1 MGLSFVLGGGGA
13 IGAYQAGALL
23 TLAEAGLVPD
33 ALAGCSA
40 GALNSA
46 FFGAEPS
53 VERARALTEF
63 WQAEAS
69 RSVLSPS
76 FLSRVRG
83 VPSLLHHGDALVDHR
98 PLRAMLSRFLDA
110 HDVSELAVPLTVT
123 TTCLDCGDAV
133 HHRDGPLL
141 DVLIASCAL
150 PGLLSPVRL
159 DDGHSH
165 VDGGVVCGVPVQPA
179 LDLAGP
185 EDRVLV
191 LDAGLAPVTGRS
203 GTCAA
208 SSDPWI
214 GCGLPVLSGRTYA
227 APMERSRARLLD
239 VVLRSFTVARAAANR
254 AAVRDAL
261 ADPRV
266 RVLPHVADAW
276 AAGHLETLPSG
287 PRDFARTADLVTAG
301 RTATAAWLDAGGLGE
316 VTSVDS
322 GTARSRT
329 DRRP

>member
-13 IGAYQAGALL
+13 IGAYQAGALV

-33 ALAGCSA
+33 ALVGCSA
-40 GALNSA
+40 GALNCA

-69 RSVLSPS
+69 HSVLSPS

-83 VPSLLHHGDALVDHR
+83 VPSLLYHGDALVDQR

-110 HDVSELAVPLTVT
+110 HDLGELAVPLTVT
-123 TTCLDCGDAV
+123 TTCLDCGEAV
-133 HHRDGPLL
+133 HHRDGPLI

-159 DDGHSH
+159 ADGHAH

-179 LDLAGP
+179 LDAAGP
-185 EDRVLV
+185 DDLVLV
-191 LDAGLAPVTGRS
+191 LDAGLAPVTGTP

-208 SSDPWI
+208 SSEAWI
-214 GCGLPVLSGRTYA
+214 ACGLPMLAGRTYA
-227 APMERSRARLLD
+227 APMERSKARLLD

-254 AAVRDAL
+254 AAVREAI

-276 AAGHLETLPSG
+276 AAGYLDVLPTG
-287 PRDFARTADLVTAG
+287 PRDFARTRDLVAAG
-301 RTATAAWLDAGGLGE
+301 RAATAAWLEAGGLRE
-316 VTSVDS
+316 VTSSDS
-322 GTARSRT
+322 ATARSRT
-329 DRRP
+329 GRTP